1 MRMKR
6 ASFTTF
12 FLLAVLLGCCAVFF
26 RCGLQ
31 PERYF
36 VERPE
41 VADLSALH
49 SADAANEGKLVY
61 VCDTPSE
68 NLPLAD
74 RDFGFTCR
82 GLSLKRRVLYY
93 QWTEVENELN
103 HEKRYERRWVE
114 SYIPATSFAAEGY
127 HNAAALPQLL
137 SLDLQVQPTPVLN
150 GLETDAALLQE
161 QWTPLPAPLQGY
173 EIPESLRGRSCIV
186 AGNTLYVCMHPGGDP
201 QQPEVGDMMIQW
213 LVQPLPAALSCI
225 GMQQGGR
232 LVPAIK
238 PAGYQPELFTM
249 QPEAR
254 RFSTI
259 CADLDKRGEASDRA
273 FLGGVSF
280 LFFLVV
286 YLLRSAMARVLMQL
300 GGLDEKRAN
309 AGCLT
314 SIGLT
319 MLLMMVSYQAG
330 KLVHTPEEAWPYV
343 VIPAAVVVLWLLYL
357 NHRRQ
362 LALDAKRESD
372 SRKQTEAFL
381 AGETDTPALPSEEET
396 QEADEAAAAPLP
408 EPLPVRAPREKS
420 SGCAKLAGLLL
431 LLLGG
436 GLMVGG
442 EVYYSRAA
450 DALADVRSK
459 VQTLP
464 AEEAAQTVDAP
475 VCITATVQS
484 EETLRDTAFGVEQRA
499 VKLERR
505 AHVLQWK
512 EVLEREVRHR
522 RRRHSNDRNDDEVVY
537 HYSYEQMWE
546 KEYIDSATF
555 RYRKGHE
562 NCRPIAPE
570 LGSLQLC
577 GSAVRLGAYALS
589 DSVLCEMHADEPLPL
604 PEDWRPMPNLAPHV
618 PLRMQNGALEL
629 RRDPAATADSPADI
643 GDRRF
648 SWSIVPNGREY
659 TVLGALKDTK
669 LTPWAQEGQAPVL
682 LVKEGA
688 WTAEELLYEADEDR
702 FYTVI
707 GMRVCYIAMLLAG
720 LWLIGFLRRLLPKL

>member
-1 MRMKR
+1 MKR
-6 ASFTTF
+6 PSLSV
-12 FLLAVLLGCCAVFF
+12 LLLLTVLLGCCAVFF
-26 RCGLQ
+26 RCGLM

-49 SADAANEGKLVY
+49 AADAANEGKLVY

-68 NLPLAD
+68 DLPLED

-103 HEKRYERRWVE
+103 REKRYERRWVE

-161 QWTPLPAPLQGY
+161 QWTPQPASLQGY
-173 EIPESLRGRSCIV
+173 EIPGALRERSCIV
-186 AGNTLYVCMHPGGDP
+186 AGNTLYVFMHPGGDP
-201 QQPEVGDMMIQW
+201 QKPEVGDMMIQW

-225 GMQQGGR
+225 GMQKNGR
-232 LVPAIK
+232 LVPAAK
-238 PAGYQPELFTM
+238 PAGYQPELFAM

-254 RFSTI
+254 RFGTI

-286 YLLRSAMARVLMQL
+286 YLLRPAMGRLLRDV
-300 GGLDEKRAN
+300 GGMDEKRAKL
-309 AGCLT
+309 GCLT
-314 SIGLT
+314 SIGLA

-330 KLVHTPEEAWPYV
+330 KFVHTPEEAWPYV

-372 SRKQTEAFL
+372 SLRQTEAFL
-381 AGETDTPALPSEEET
+381 AGETDTPALPSEVEEEKIVEE
-396 QEADEAAAAPLP
+396 EAPPRPA
-408 EPLPVRAPREKS
+408 RAPQEKS
-420 SGCAKLAGLLL
+420 GGCAKLAGLLL

-442 EVYYSRAA
+442 EIYAFRTA
-450 DALADVRSK
+450 DALADVRTK
-459 VQTLP
+459 VRTLSAQEAPQQT
-464 AEEAAQTVDAP
+464 EGP
-475 VCITATVQS
+475 VCITGTVLS

-505 AHVLQWK
+505 AYVRQW
-512 EVLEREVRHR
+512 EEILEREVRHHR
-522 RRRHSNDRNDDEVVY
+522 RRRSRDSDADEVVY
-537 HYSYEQMWE
+537 HYRYDERWV
-546 KEYIDSATF
+546 KEYIDSSTF
-555 RYRKGHE
+555 RYRKEHT
-562 NCRPIAPE
+562 NRRPIAPE
-570 LGSLQLC
+570 LGPLQLC
-577 GSAVRLGAYALS
+577 AADVRLGSYTLS
-589 DSVLCEMHADEPLPL
+589 DSVLGEMEADELLPL
-604 PEDWRPMPNLAPHV
+604 TEDWRAQPNLAPHV
-618 PLRMQNGALEL
+618 ALRMQGGVLEL
-629 RRDPAATADSPADI
+629 RSNPAATADSPADI

-648 SWSIVPNGREY
+648 AWTIVPEGREY
-659 TVLGALKDTK
+659 TVLGALKGTT

-682 LVKEGA
+682 IVKEGP
-688 WTAEELLYEADEDR
+688 WTAEELLHEADEAR

-707 GMRVCYIAMLLAG
+707 GMRTCYIAMLLAG
-720 LWLIGFLRRLLPKL
+720 LWLIGLLRRLFSKL

>member
-1 MRMKR
+1 MKR
-6 ASFTTF
+6 PSLSV
-12 FLLAVLLGCCAVFF
+12 LLLFAVLLGCCAVFF

-49 SADAANEGKLVY
+49 AADAANEGKLVY
-61 VCDTPSE
+61 VCDSPSE
-68 NLPLAD
+68 DLLLTD
-74 RDFGFTCR
+74 RDFGFSCR

-103 HEKRYERRWVE
+103 REKRYERRWVE
-114 SYIPATSFAAEGY
+114 SYIPATSFAAKGY

-161 QWTPLPAPLQGY
+161 QWTPLPSPLPGY

-186 AGNTLYVCMHPGGDP
+186 AGNTLYVFMHPGGDP
-201 QQPEVGDMMIQW
+201 QKPEVGDMMIQW

-225 GMQQGGR
+225 GMQQNGR
-232 LVPAIK
+232 LVPAPK
-238 PAGYQPELFTM
+238 PAGYQPELFAM

-254 RFSTI
+254 RFGTI

-280 LFFLVV
+280 LFFFVV
-286 YLLRSAMARVLMQL
+286 YLLRSTMARVLMQL
-300 GGLDEKRAN
+300 GGLDEKRAKL
-309 AGCLT
+309 GCLT
-314 SIGLT
+314 SIGFA

-330 KLVHTPEEAWPYV
+330 KFVHTPEEAWPYV
-343 VIPAAVVVLWLLYL
+343 VIPAAAVVLWLLYL

-362 LALDAKRESD
+362 LTLDAKREAD
-372 SRKQTEAFL
+372 SLRQTEAFL
-381 AGETDTPALPSEEET
+381 AGETDTPALPREEET
-396 QEADEAAAAPLP
+396 EAADEEETPPLP
-408 EPLPVRAPREKS
+408 EPRHVREPQEKS

-450 DALADVRSK
+450 DALADVRAK
-459 VQTLP
+459 VRTLS
-464 AEEAAQTVDAP
+464 AEEAAQPADGP
-475 VCITATVQS
+475 VCITGTVQS
-484 EETLRDTAFGVEQRA
+484 TETLCDTAFGVEQRA

-505 AHVLQWK
+505 AFVLQWK
-512 EVLEREVRHR
+512 EILEREVRHHR
-522 RRRHSNDRNDDEVVY
+522 RRRSRDSDADEVVY

-546 KEYIDSATF
+546 KEYIDSSTF

-562 NCRPIAPE
+562 NRRPIAPE
-570 LGSLQLC
+570 LGPLQLC
-577 GSAVRLGAYALS
+577 ASAVRLGAYALS
-589 DSVLCEMHADEPLPL
+589 DAVLGEMEADEPLPL
-604 PEDWRPMPNLAPHV
+604 PETWQPMPNLAPHV
-618 PLRMQNGALEL
+618 TLRTQGGALEL
-629 RRDPAATADSPADI
+629 RRDPAATAASVADI

-648 SWSIVPNGREY
+648 AWTIVPDGREY
-659 TVLGALKDTK
+659 TVLGALKGTT

-682 LVKEGA
+682 IVKEGP
-688 WTAEELLYEADEDR
+688 WTAEELLHEADEDR
-702 FYTVI
+702 LYTVI

-720 LWLIGFLRRLLPKL
+720 LWLIGLLRSLLPKL

>member
-1 MRMKR
+1 MKR
-6 ASFTTF
+6 PSLSVLL
-12 FLLAVLLGCCAVFF
+12 LLAVLLGCCAVFF

-49 SADAANEGKLVY
+49 AADAANEGKLVY
-61 VCDTPSE
+61 VCDSPSE
-68 NLPLAD
+68 DLPLAD

-93 QWTEVENELN
+93 QWTEAENELN
-103 HEKRYERRWVE
+103 REKRYERRWVE
-114 SYIPATSFAAEGY
+114 SYIPATSFAAKGY
-127 HNAAALPQLL
+127 HNAAALPQLP

-161 QWTPLPAPLQGY
+161 QWRPLPAPLQDY
-173 EIPESLRGRSCIV
+173 EIPEFLRGRSCIV
-186 AGNTLYVCMHPGGDP
+186 AGNTLYVFMHPGGDP
-201 QQPEVGDMMIQW
+201 QKPEVGDMMIQW
-213 LVQPLPAALSCI
+213 LVQPMPEALSCI
-225 GMQQGGR
+225 GMQQDGR
-232 LVPAIK
+232 LVPAEK
-238 PAGYQPELFTM
+238 PAGYQPELFAM

-254 RFSTI
+254 RFGSI

-280 LFFLVV
+280 LFFFVV
-286 YLLRSAMARVLMQL
+286 YLLRPAMAHALMRL
-300 GGLDEKRAN
+300 GGLDEKRAKT
-309 AGCLT
+309 GCFT
-314 SIGLT
+314 SIGLA

-330 KLVHTPEEAWPYV
+330 KFVHTPEEAWPYV

-362 LALDAKRESD
+362 QALDAKRESD
-372 SRKQTEAFL
+372 SRRQTEAFL

-396 QEADEAAAAPLP
+396 QEADEEEAPLP
-408 EPLPVRAPREKS
+408 EPLPARAPREKS
-420 SGCAKLAGLLL
+420 GGCAKLAGLLL

-436 GLMVGG
+436 GLMVSG

-450 DALADVRSK
+450 DALADVRAK
-459 VQTLP
+459 VQTLS
-464 AEEAAQTVDAP
+464 AEEATQSADGP
-475 VCITATVQS
+475 VCITGTVQS
-484 EETLRDTAFGVEQRA
+484 KETLCDTAFGVEQHA
-499 VKLERR
+499 VKLERQAR
-505 AHVLQWK
+505 VLQWK
-512 EVLEREVRHR
+512 EILEREVRHR
-522 RRRHSNDRNDDEVVY
+522 RRRHSSDRDDDEVVY

-562 NCRPIAPE
+562 NRRPIAPE
-570 LGSLQLC
+570 LGPLQLC
-577 GSAVRLGAYALS
+577 ASAVRLGSYALS
-589 DSVLCEMHADEPLPL
+589 DAVLSEMQADEPLPL
-604 PEDWRPMPNLAPHV
+604 PETWHPMPNLAPHV
-618 PLRMQNGALEL
+618 PLRTQGGALEL
-629 RRDPAATADSPADI
+629 RRNPAATADSPADI

-648 SWSIVPNGREY
+648 SWAIVPDGREY
-659 TVLGALKDTK
+659 TVLGALKGTT

-682 LVKEGA
+682 IVKEGP
-688 WTAEELLYEADEDR
+688 WTAEELLHEADEDR
-702 FYTVI
+702 LYTVI

-720 LWLIGFLRRLLPKL
+720 LWLTGFLRRLLSKL

>member
-1 MRMKR
+1 MKR
-6 ASFTTF
+6 PSLSV
-12 FLLAVLLGCCAVFF
+12 LLLFAVLLGCCAVFF

-49 SADAANEGKLVY
+49 AADAANEGKLVY
-61 VCDTPSE
+61 VCDSPSE
-68 NLPLAD
+68 DLPLTD
-74 RDFGFTCR
+74 SDFGFSCR

-114 SYIPATSFAAEGY
+114 SYIPATSFAAKGY
-127 HNAAALPQLL
+127 HNAAALPQLP
-137 SLDLQVQPTPVLN
+137 SLDLQAQPTPVLN
-150 GLETDAALLQE
+150 GLETDSALLQE
-161 QWTPLPAPLQGY
+161 QWTPLPAPLPSY

-186 AGNTLYVCMHPGGDP
+186 ADNTLYVFMHPGGDP
-201 QQPEVGDMMIQW
+201 QKPEVGDMMIQW
-213 LVQPLPAALSCI
+213 LVQPMPAALSCI
-225 GMQQGGR
+225 GMQQDGR
-232 LVPAIK
+232 LVPAPK
-238 PAGYQPELFTM
+238 PAGYQPELFAM

-254 RFSTI
+254 RFGTI

-280 LFFLVV
+280 LFFFVV
-286 YLLRSAMARVLMQL
+286 YLLRSAMARVLVRL
-300 GGLDEKRAN
+300 GGMDDKRAKL
-309 AGCLT
+309 GCFT
-314 SIGLT
+314 SIGLAL
-319 MLLMMVSYQAG
+319 LLMMMSYQAG
-330 KLVHTPEEAWPYV
+330 KFVHTPEEAWPYV

-372 SRKQTEAFL
+372 SLRQTEAFL
-381 AGETDTPALPSEEET
+381 AGETDTPALPSKEETEAADEEET
-396 QEADEAAAAPLP
+396 LPLP
-408 EPLPVRAPREKS
+408 EPRRVRAPQEKS
-420 SGCAKLAGLLL
+420 GGCAKFAGLLL

-450 DALADVRSK
+450 DALADVRAK
-459 VQTLP
+459 VQTLS
-464 AEEAAQTVDAP
+464 AEEAAQTADGP
-475 VCITATVQS
+475 VCITGTVQS
-484 EETLRDTAFGVEQRA
+484 TETLCDTAFGVEQRA

-512 EVLEREVRHR
+512 EILEREVRHH
-522 RRRHSNDRNDDEVVY
+522 RRRHSSDRDDDEVVY

-546 KEYIDSATF
+546 KEYIDSSTF
-555 RYRKGHE
+555 RYRRGHE
-562 NCRPIAPE
+562 NRRPIAPE
-570 LGSLQLC
+570 LGPLQLC
-577 GSAVRLGAYALS
+577 ASAVRLGAYALS
-589 DSVLCEMHADEPLPL
+589 DAVLGEMEADEPLPL
-604 PEDWRPMPNLAPHV
+604 PETWQPMPNLAPHV
-618 PLRMQNGALEL
+618 PLRTQGGVLEL

-648 SWSIVPNGREY
+648 SWTIVPVGREY
-659 TVLGALKDTK
+659 TVLGALKGTT

-682 LVKEGA
+682 IVKEGP

-720 LWLIGFLRRLLPKL
+720 LWLIGFLRRLLLKL